1 MKNIMVF
8 GASGGTGLEVVEQAL
23 EAGNQVTVVLRHP
36 EVFPIR
42 HERLRII
49 KGDVLQP
56 QTYENAFFGIEVV
69 ISCLGSRNREPT
81 TVYSEGVSN
90 IIKAMQKVNVNRIIC
105 LSAGAVVV
113 PPNASFIMKFII
125 KNVLQRLFKY
135 SYADMLVMEQIL
147 GESNLNWTVIRP
159 PRLLNGDKTGIY
171 RSVTNDYLA
180 GMSSLKRSD
189 LAHYI
194 VQHLEDE
201 NTYKSKVEISY

>member
-8 GASGGTGLEVVEQAL
+8 GASGRTGLEVVGQAL

-36 EVFPIR
+36 ELFPIR
-42 HERLRII
+42 HEKLRII

-56 QTYENAFFGIEVV
+56 QTYENSLFGIEVV
-69 ISCLGSRNREPT
+69 ISCLGTRNREPT

-90 IIKAMQKVNVNRIIC
+90 ILVAMQKVNVNRIIC

-135 SYADMLVMEQIL
+135 NYADMLKMETIL
-147 GESNLNWTVIRP
+147 STSDQQWTVIRP
-159 PRLLNGDKTGIY
+159 PRLLNGDKTGKY
-171 RSVTNDYLA
+171 RTVINNFLP
-180 GMSSLKRSD
+180 GMSSLTRAD

-194 VQHLEDE
+194 IHHLEDE
-201 NTYKSKVEISY
+201 KTYQNKVEISY

>member
-8 GASGGTGLEVVEQAL
+8 GASGGTGLEVVAQAL

-36 EVFPIR
+36 EGFPIR

-49 KGDVLQP
+49 TGDVLQP
-56 QTYENAFFGIEVV
+56 KTSENSFFGIEIV

-90 IIKAMQKVNVNRIIC
+90 ILMAMQKVNVNRIIC
-105 LSAGAVVV
+105 LSAGAVEV

-135 SYADMLVMEQIL
+135 SYADMLIMETIL
-147 GESNLNWTVIRP
+147 GQSNQNWTVIRP
-159 PRLLNGDKTGIY
+159 PRLLNGDKTGNY
-171 RSVTNDYLA
+171 RTIINDYLA
-180 GMSSLKRSD
+180 GMSSLTRAD

-194 VQHLEDE
+194 IHHLEDE
-201 NTYKSKVEISY
+201 KTYKSKVEISY

>member
-8 GASGGTGLEVVEQAL
+8 GASGGTGLEVAAQAL
-23 EAGNQVTVVLRHP
+23 EAGNQVTVVLRQP
-36 EVFPIR
+36 ELFPIR
-42 HERLRII
+42 HEQLRII

-90 IIKAMQKVNVNRIIC
+90 ILTAMKKVNVNRIIC
-105 LSAGAVVV
+105 LSAGAVEV

-135 SYADMLVMEQIL
+135 SYADMLIMETIL
-147 GESNLNWTVIRP
+147 GQSNQNWTVIRP
-159 PRLLNGDKTGIY
+159 PRLLNGDKTGNY
-171 RSVTNDYLA
+171 RTIINDYLA
-180 GMSSLKRSD
+180 GMSSLTRAD

-194 VQHLEDE
+194 IHHLEDE
-201 NTYKSKVEISY
+201 KTYKSKVEISY

>member
-8 GASGGTGLEVVEQAL
+8 GASGGTGLEVVAQAL
-23 EAGNQVTVVLRHP
+23 EAGNQVTVVLRQP
-36 EVFPIR
+36 ELFPIR
-42 HERLRII
+42 HEQLRII

-90 IIKAMQKVNVNRIIC
+90 ILTAMKKVNVNRIIC
-105 LSAGAVVV
+105 LSAGAVEV

-125 KNVLQRLFKY
+125 KNVLQRLFKH
-135 SYADMLVMEQIL
+135 SYADMLVMETIL
-147 GESNLNWTVIRP
+147 GKSDQNWTVIRP
-159 PRLLNGDKTGIY
+159 PRLLNGDKTVIY
-171 RSVTNDYLA
+171 RSVLNDYLP
-180 GMSSLKRSD
+180 GMSTLTRAD

-194 VQHLEDE
+194 IHHLEDE
-201 NTYKSKVEISY
+201 KTYKSKVEISY